1 MDRPKAIET
10 LEAIRRMMERSARY
24 TALSGWA
31 ALAAGVYAIGGAW
44 LTARAA
50 AAGPLAP
57 PGAFFAIWTGV
68 FVLAFATQLVLARG
82 IARRRR
88 EAIFSPQARTAL
100 AALLPAFAAGVVLGI
115 ALARLGRLDRVPAA
129 WMLCYGTGLLSTRPF
144 APRSIP
150 FLGAAFALGGSALLV
165 LPDPRPWEALAF
177 GFGGLHVVYGAL
189 VVRFGHGG
197 DGTPP

>member
-31 ALAAGVYAIGGAW
+31 ALAAGVYAIGGAA
-44 LTARAA
+44 LTAGWADQ
-50 AAGPLAP
+50 GPIAP
-57 PGAFFAIWTGV
+57 PGPFFGIWSGV
-68 FVLAFATQLVLARG
+68 FALAFATQLAIARG

-100 AALLPAFAAGVVLGI
+100 GALVPAFLAGVVLGA
-115 ALARLGRLDRVPAA
+115 ALARIGRLDRVPAA
-129 WMLCYGTGLLSTRPF
+129 WMLCYGAGLLSTRPF

-150 FLGAAFALGGSALLV
+150 YLGAAFLAGGAALLL
-165 LPDPRPWEALAF
+165 LPDPRPWEALAY
-177 GFGGLHVVYGAL
+177 GFGGLHVVYGLL
-189 VVRFGHGG
+189 VIRFGHGG